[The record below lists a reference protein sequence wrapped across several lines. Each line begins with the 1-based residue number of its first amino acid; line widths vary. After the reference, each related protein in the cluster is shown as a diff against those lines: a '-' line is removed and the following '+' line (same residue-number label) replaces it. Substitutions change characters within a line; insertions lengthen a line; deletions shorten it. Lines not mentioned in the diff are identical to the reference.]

1 MQSMGF
7 RSDINFLR
15 AIAVVLVVVFH
26 FSNVALPGG
35 FVGVDIFFAISGYLM
50 TGIIFSQIQ
59 YQRFSLL
66 SFYLARAKRI
76 IPALSV
82 MVLSVL
88 VYAWFYLF
96 DVEFIK
102 LLKHAF
108 SSLLFYS
115 NVVYWQEAGY
125 FSASAHQNWL
135 LHTWSLSVEWQF
147 YMVYPIILLL
157 LTKVIGLRWTK
168 LLIILGAIASFA
180 AAVYA
185 SNIWPDPAYF
195 SLPTRAWQMMVGGIA
210 FLYPVT
216 FNTSSQRA
224 VSLLGLA
231 IMLISAAWVSPE
243 MNWPAWPS
251 ALPILGAYLF
261 LIADASKS
269 LPVYNTAVF
278 KYTGRWSYS
287 IYLWHWPVVV
297 WMNNQSFAVDVPIIL
312 GGIALS
318 VVLGALSF
326 WAIESRRVPVLH
338 VVIFAAASTFA
349 ATANSF
355 GLGETS
361 LRTLSH
367 SPSNTALYHYEA
379 IRQKMADENN
389 TLTCRLSSNKDR
401 HGNFAYP
408 APCIDWEQ
416 QHGLLFWGDSHAES
430 FSRGVLTGLPQQQSV
445 SRIFSSG
452 CRPSFDMK
460 VGDSS
465 VFRRACDQA
474 NETARTFVSKQ
485 RPDTVMIGMKDQHE
499 MMDWDNIIA
508 FLKANGT
515 EQIIVIGPTPQYYP
529 TVPLNYV
536 KQGEGETLISY
547 KLDYAIPATDAK
559 LASILADYDV
569 RYISLFSHLCEK
581 SEDAYRCRV
590 KLNGELY
597 SFDYGHLTPESA
609 RILANELLF
618 DPGYL

>member
-50 TGIIFSQIQ
+50 TGIIVSQIQ
-59 YQRFSLL
+59 NKRFSLL

-168 LLIILGAIASFA
+168 LLIIFGAIASFA
-180 AAVYA
+180 ASVYA

-367 SPSNTALYHYEA
+367 SSSNTALYHYEA

-430 FSRGVLTGLPQQQSV
+430 FSRGVLPGLPQHQSV

-485 RPDTVMIGMKDQHE
+485 RPDTVIIGMKDQHE

-536 KQGEGETLISY
+536 KQGEGETLTSY

-559 LASILADYDV
+559 LAAILADYDV

-618 DPGYL
+618 DQGYL

>member
-1 MQSMGF
+1 M
-7 RSDINFLR
+7 
-15 AIAVVLVVVFH
+15 
-26 FSNVALPGG
+26 
-35 FVGVDIFFAISGYLM
+35 
-50 TGIIFSQIQ
+50 
-59 YQRFSLL
+59 
-66 SFYLARAKRI
+66 
-76 IPALSV
+76 
-82 MVLSVL
+82 
-88 VYAWFYLF
+88 
-96 DVEFIK
+96 
-102 LLKHAF
+102 
-108 SSLLFYS
+108 
-115 NVVYWQEAGY
+115 VYWQEAGY
-125 FSASAHQNWL
+125 FSASAHQNGL

-157 LTKVIGLRWTK
+157 LTNVIGLRWTK
-168 LLIILGAIASFA
+168 LLIIFGAIASFA
-180 AAVYA
+180 ASVYA

-297 WMNNQSFAVDVPIIL
+297 WMNNQSFAVDVPIFL

-361 LRTLSH
+361 LRPLSH
-367 SPSNTALYHYEA
+367 SSSNTALYHYEA
-379 IRQKMADENN
+379 IQQKMADENN
-389 TLTCRLSSNKDR
+389 TLTCRLSSNKDP

-408 APCIDWEQ
+408 APCIDWDR
-416 QHGLLFWGDSHAES
+416 QHGLLIWGDSHTES
-430 FSRGVLTGLPQQQSV
+430 FSRGVLPGLSQQQSV

-485 RPDTVMIGMKDQHE
+485 RSGTVIIGMKDQHE
-499 MMDWDNIIA
+499 MMDWNNIIA
-508 FLKANGT
+508 FLRANGT
-515 EQIIVIGPTPQYYP
+515 KQIIVIGPTPQYYP

-536 KQGEGETLISY
+536 KQGEGETLTSY
-547 KLDYAIPATDAK
+547 KLDYAIPTTDAK

-569 RYISLFSHLCEK
+569 KYISLFSHLCDK

>member
-59 YQRFSLL
+59 KQRFSLL

-180 AAVYA
+180 ASVYA

-269 LPVYNTAVF
+269 LPVYNTHYQYKRHSDRFVRCPALV
-278 KYTGRWSYS
+278 RNHVWS
-287 IYLWHWPVVV
+287 
-297 WMNNQSFAVDVPIIL
+297 
-312 GGIALS
+312 
-318 VVLGALSF
+318 
-326 WAIESRRVPVLH
+326 
-338 VVIFAAASTFA
+338 AS
-349 ATANSF
+349 
-355 GLGETS
+355 
-361 LRTLSH
+361 
-367 SPSNTALYHYEA
+367 
-379 IRQKMADENN
+379 
-389 TLTCRLSSNKDR
+389 
-401 HGNFAYP
+401 
-408 APCIDWEQ
+408 
-416 QHGLLFWGDSHAES
+416 
-430 FSRGVLTGLPQQQSV
+430 
-445 SRIFSSG
+445 
-452 CRPSFDMK
+452 
-460 VGDSS
+460 
-465 VFRRACDQA
+465 
-474 NETARTFVSKQ
+474 
-485 RPDTVMIGMKDQHE
+485 
-499 MMDWDNIIA
+499 
-508 FLKANGT
+508 
-515 EQIIVIGPTPQYYP
+515 
-529 TVPLNYV
+529 
-536 KQGEGETLISY
+536 
-547 KLDYAIPATDAK
+547 
-559 LASILADYDV
+559 
-569 RYISLFSHLCEK
+569 
-581 SEDAYRCRV
+581 
-590 KLNGELY
+590 
-597 SFDYGHLTPESA
+597 
-609 RILANELLF
+609 
-618 DPGYL
+618 

>member
-15 AIAVVLVVVFH
+15 AIAVVLVVIFH

-59 YQRFSLL
+59 NQRFSLL

-147 YMVYPIILLL
+147 YMAYPIVLLL
-157 LTKVIGLRWTK
+157 LSKVIGLRWTK
-168 LLIILGAIASFA
+168 LLIIIGAIASFA

-216 FNTSSQRA
+216 FNASSQRA

-367 SPSNTALYHYEA
+367 SSSNTALYHYEA
-379 IRQKMADENN
+379 IRQKMANENN

-408 APCIDWEQ
+408 APCIDWDQ
-416 QHGLLFWGDSHAES
+416 QHGLLFWGDSHAE
-430 FSRGVLTGLPQQQSV
+430 
-445 SRIFSSG
+445 
-452 CRPSFDMK
+452 
-460 VGDSS
+460 
-465 VFRRACDQA
+465 
-474 NETARTFVSKQ
+474 
-485 RPDTVMIGMKDQHE
+485 
-499 MMDWDNIIA
+499 
-508 FLKANGT
+508 
-515 EQIIVIGPTPQYYP
+515 
-529 TVPLNYV
+529 
-536 KQGEGETLISY
+536 
-547 KLDYAIPATDAK
+547 
-559 LASILADYDV
+559 
-569 RYISLFSHLCEK
+569 
-581 SEDAYRCRV
+581 
-590 KLNGELY
+590 
-597 SFDYGHLTPESA
+597 
-609 RILANELLF
+609 
-618 DPGYL
+618 